1 MLRIKKIIND
11 ILYVSKVTRTKNKK
25 ILIITSVALSQLTAL
40 ADILIISIFSVL
52 IVDQYSG
59 LLIIDNFLIFIQR
72 FKFVLIFIV
81 ILRFV
86 FMYMQQIILRKIEFN
101 VSKNLKVYT
110 LSEIFD
116 KKNYSVAD
124 AYYYINSLSGHV
136 SYFYSS
142 FASFLNS
149 LLQIVAYTVYLL
161 LSDPTVVTFFALGL
175 IVLAYPINFI
185 IKKSRLYMHETF
197 IKGQEANRRIQKI
210 VENLFLIKLLSKEKD
225 ELLNFETTIQEHI
238 YNQLE
243 NIKYGLYNQFLPS
256 LLAMVTLA
264 TVISLTSYVEKIT
277 LVFIGVTLRL
287 FQSLSG
293 LFTNLNQIVNSHV
306 HIEKFQE
313 LEKNKIVA
321 NKENYKVIGDEKIKF
336 SNVSFKYFNS
346 EEPIFENVNFSLK
359 KNSHTIVLGPNGSG
373 KSTIL
378 GLLGGIF
385 YSDAGKVE
393 TFSQKFA
400 YIGANPIIF
409 HTSLKKNILYGN
421 KNDIK
426 DHVILKYLK
435 EFDTFKENSNYD
447 LSRKINN
454 KSLSS
459 GQMQKIAFIRA
470 LLSEP
475 EILLLDES
483 TANLDKITKNKIFNI
498 LTEQNVTII
507 NSTHDPNSFEGV
519 NGILNIEIENEK
531 RNVKYSEF

>member
-1 MLRIKKIIND
+1 MLRIKKVIND

-210 VENLFLIKLLSKEKD
+210 VE
-225 ELLNFETTIQEHI
+225 
-238 YNQLE
+238 
-243 NIKYGLYNQFLPS
+243 
-256 LLAMVTLA
+256 
-264 TVISLTSYVEKIT
+264 
-277 LVFIGVTLRL
+277 
-287 FQSLSG
+287 
-293 LFTNLNQIVNSHV
+293 
-306 HIEKFQE
+306 
-313 LEKNKIVA
+313 
-321 NKENYKVIGDEKIKF
+321 
-336 SNVSFKYFNS
+336 
-346 EEPIFENVNFSLK
+346 
-359 KNSHTIVLGPNGSG
+359 
-373 KSTIL
+373 
-378 GLLGGIF
+378 
-385 YSDAGKVE
+385 
-393 TFSQKFA
+393 
-400 YIGANPIIF
+400 
-409 HTSLKKNILYGN
+409 
-421 KNDIK
+421 
-426 DHVILKYLK
+426 
-435 EFDTFKENSNYD
+435 
-447 LSRKINN
+447 
-454 KSLSS
+454 
-459 GQMQKIAFIRA
+459 
-470 LLSEP
+470 
-475 EILLLDES
+475 
-483 TANLDKITKNKIFNI
+483 KIFFNKASI
-498 LTEQNVTII
+498 
-507 NSTHDPNSFEGV
+507 
-519 NGILNIEIENEK
+519 K
-531 RNVKYSEF
+531 RKR